1 MLNVFTMLGDKC
13 RSEFVKLHSQLREDL
28 RPYKILHRLLGA
40 RIGIDV
46 NFKLDENV
54 KSAGLCRQ
62 GSNEAG
68 QGGHTTYS
76 SSSVSCAT
84 SGTVM
89 LPFTVSALDVVPAL
103 IVNFP
108 FGTPEMGK
116 TAHLST
122 QA

>member
-1 MLNVFTMLGDKC
+1 MLNVFAMLGDKC
-13 RSEFVKLHSQLREDL
+13 GSEFVKLHSQLREDL
-28 RPYKILHRLLGA
+28 RPYKILHWLLGA

-46 NFKLDENV
+46 NLKLDE
-54 KSAGLCRQ
+54 KLTSAGLCRH
-62 GSNEAG
+62 GRDEAG

-103 IVNFP
+103 IVNMHFW
-108 FGTPEMGK
+108 TLEVGK

-122 QA
+122 RA

>member
-1 MLNVFTMLGDKC
+1 MLNVFAMLSDKC
-13 RSEFVKLHSQLREDL
+13 RSELVKLHSQLREDFC
-28 RPYKILHRLLGA
+28 PYKILHGLLGA

-46 NFKLDENV
+46 NFKLDEKV
-54 KSAGLCRQ
+54 TSAGLCRH
-62 GSNEAG
+62 GRDEAG

-89 LPFTVSALDVVPAL
+89 LPFTVSALDVVPAF
-103 IVNFP
+103 IVNFH
-108 FGTPEMGK
+108 FWTPEMGK
-116 TAHLST
+116 KAHLST